1 MAKSLVA
8 WIAGDQFDLLRE
20 VVAESGLELAAIGS
34 TTIDDAQQ
42 LAASLGTHVAGD
54 LRDMLASSGD
64 AVAWIAEPGA
74 YDPSLCP
81 LIRSRTQPTI
91 TSTPLAG
98 TLEELG
104 QAVLDEPAARFVPLT
119 RRAAAFGPALDEP
132 GSVTAL
138 AATLCCDKGQGGLA
152 GRLFDGMD
160 FLLAVLGQPQ
170 EVHAIY
176 GGARVPASMSDLRG
190 HMHVMVRFEHRRS
203 GALLLSDTGP
213 WFRIASASTA
223 EDTFTMQDQAT
234 EASLIAAALR
244 SEVLTPVPDA
254 AGVHALCE
262 AARLSCLTG
271 SPENPQH
278 IAEMLRY

>member
-1 MAKSLVA
+1 
-8 WIAGDQFDLLRE
+8 
-20 VVAESGLELAAIGS
+20 
-34 TTIDDAQQ
+34 
-42 LAASLGTHVAGD
+42 
-54 LRDMLASSGD
+54 MLASARD

-74 YDPSLCP
+74 YDPTLCP

-132 GSVTAL
+132 GTVNALTAS
-138 AATLCCDKGQGGLA
+138 LCCNAGQGGLA

-170 EVHAIY
+170 EVHAMY
-176 GGARVPASMSDLRG
+176 GGVRVPASMSDLRG
-190 HMHVMVRFEHRRS
+190 HMHVMVRFENRRS
-203 GALLLSDTGP
+203 GTLLLSDVGP
-213 WFRIASASTA
+213 WFRSATATTA
-223 EDTFTMQDQAT
+223 EDTFTMQDQASP
-234 EASLIAAALR
+234 ASLIAAALR

-271 SPENPQH
+271 SPEDPQH
-278 IAEMLRY
+278 IGEMLRY